1 MIRSDN
7 LRNCTANADVLIAT
21 VQAAAE
27 AQDRMR
33 EREAPARPAW
43 VAAFSRPN
51 DATAPAYHGISA
63 SERGQW
69 DRLRAQGFSGYD
81 AAKIIRDARP

>member
-1 MIRSDN
+1 MTF
-7 LRNCTANADVLIAT
+7 RNYTFSPGEAELLIAC
-21 VQAAAE
+21 VQGAAE

-33 EREAPARPAW
+33 DAEAPRVNLPFHW
-43 VAAFSRPN
+43 HSRPY
-51 DATAPAYHGISA
+51 DATSPAYHGISA

-81 AAKIIRDARP
+81 AANIIKDARR